1 LQRLGLYIQRLLQNI
16 KKLLNLTI
24 LNIKVYKK
32 FFRILDT
39 KTKTK
44 TIKDT
49 KKSVNNS
56 LKVFGL
62 DSKKAL
68 LISK

>member
-1 LQRLGLYIQRLLQNI
+1 MQRLGLYIQRLLQNI